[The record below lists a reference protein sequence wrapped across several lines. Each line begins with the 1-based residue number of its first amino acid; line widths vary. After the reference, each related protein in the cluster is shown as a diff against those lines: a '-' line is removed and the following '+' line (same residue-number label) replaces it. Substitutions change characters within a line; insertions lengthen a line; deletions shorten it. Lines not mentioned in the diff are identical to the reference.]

1 MTTTRHSISQA
12 AVIAVRAGRVC
23 LVTSRSGK
31 RWVIPKGCLEP
42 GQTAGQVA
50 LQEAWEEA
58 GLVGMLHPEP
68 VGSYLYRK
76 SGKTY
81 HVIVFAMQVTNVA
94 EEWPETSQRRRCWLP
109 LAKARGRVEHP
120 GLRMLIRTL
129 LADHPGILGGGPLA
143 EAVQGAAGFSP
154 HRG

>member
-1 MTTTRHSISQA
+1 MATTIHPIRQA
-12 AVIAVRAGRVC
+12 AAIPVRAGRVC

-42 GQTAGQVA
+42 GHTAGQVA

-76 SGKTY
+76 AGKAH
-81 HVIVFAMQVTNVA
+81 HVIVFLMQVTHVA
-94 EEWPETSQRRRCWLP
+94 DEWPETNQRQRCWLP
-109 LAKARGRVEHP
+109 LAKARGRIDHP
-120 GLRMLIRTL
+120 GLRTLIRTL
-129 LADHPGILGGGPLA
+129 LADHPSIMGDGSLA
-143 EAVQGAAGFSP
+143 EDVEDAARYSP
-154 HRG
+154 HPG